1 MEVCPECGGNFVD
14 AMRFKGMERRQAR
27 VRPGPE
33 EQAIADQPEATPGL
47 PRRCSKCLAPMVQVP
62 VRLGGGVVQLGYCRD
77 CDAIWFDRGGL
88 KRAQVLARKD
98 HQLRAEQ
105 LDEPAGRSALSQLP
119 RKPEPVVKMDLLVPP
134 HHSVEAGLVT
144 PTEDDSWLG
153 GVAMDLADVLLGF
166 FQH

>member
-1 MEVCPECGGNFVD
+1 MKCTTCEVPLCRIDHEGTPMEVCPECGGNFVD

-119 RKPEPVVKMDLLVPP
+119 RKPEQPV
-134 HHSVEAGLVT
+134 
-144 PTEDDSWLG
+144 W
-153 GVAMDLADVLLGF
+153 F
-166 FQH
+166 FVIPMAARCRTK